1 MDSRSI
7 AFNGFA
13 GAACF
18 DTTTLLPACNLSKL
32 LVATTS
38 PGLIPC
44 TEVMP
49 PSATP
54 VLMLRTLAVPFAI
67 T

>member
-1 MDSRSI
+1 VLPSTE
-7 AFNGFA
+7 FA
-13 GAACF
+13 GGACF

-38 PGLIPC
+38 PGLIPS
-44 TEVMP
+44 TAVNP
-49 PSATP
+49 PPETP
-54 VLMLRTLAVPFAI
+54 VVTLRTDARPFAI